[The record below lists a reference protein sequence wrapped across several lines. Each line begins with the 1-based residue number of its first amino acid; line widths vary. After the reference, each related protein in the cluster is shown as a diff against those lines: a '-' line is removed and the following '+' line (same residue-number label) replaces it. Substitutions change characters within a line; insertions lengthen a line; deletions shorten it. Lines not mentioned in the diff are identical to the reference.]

1 MKKRNIFGLL
11 FGLIFMLTA
20 CNEATEINNTV
31 AGDNSVAETEELTEG
46 TDEDVEEGT
55 ENDASGAASSV
66 YVEDSASN
74 ASTEEKAEAKDIQ
87 YDRTYLENVDGEYVY
102 RLTDKSII
110 EKYDELYADAF
121 ADVVKTQEEEA
132 AWLDQ
137 SVYSD
142 QTVVTSNLLYQDTN
156 ESRMMKTGSTFEM
169 DYDFD
174 LLNVGYTYVDLN
186 SDGVYELI
194 FGVLHDKYQDNE
206 PQLVFERAY
215 ALVDG
220 KPKKICEGGSRC
232 NYWLGN
238 DGYIYYYSSGGAAYS
253 GVWRIH
259 IDNVSAPSSKF
270 VEDEFLGCWDN
281 LVHITEPITD
291 IDELA
296 YLPEYQISDDE
307 YKALSQEWESRQV
320 KIEWLPFG
328 EYLKKQ

>member
-11 FGLIFMLTA
+11 FGLTFMLTA
-20 CNEATEINNTV
+20 CNGETEINNTAAV
-31 AGDNSVAETEELTEG
+31 DNSVAENTA
-46 TDEDVEEGT
+46 
-55 ENDASGAASSV
+55 ENASGAASSIF
-66 YVEDSASN
+66 VEDSASN

-102 RLTDKSII
+102 KLTDKSII

-156 ESRMMKTGSTFEM
+156 ESRMIETGSTFEM
-169 DYDFD
+169 DYGFD

-186 SDGVYELI
+186 SDGDYELI

-220 KPKKICEGGSRC
+220 KPKTICEGGSRS

-238 DGYIYYYSSGGAAYS
+238 DGYIYHYGSSGAAFS

-259 IDNVSAPSSKF
+259 IDNVSAPSTYDGELGADF
-270 VEDEFLGCWDN
+270 VEDEFLGCWGN

-291 IDELA
+291 IGELA
-296 YLPEYQISDDE
+296 YLPEYQISEDE
-307 YKALSQEWESRQV
+307 FNALSQEWESRQV
-320 KIEWLPFG
+320 KIEWIPFG
-328 EYLKKQ
+328 EYQKKH

>member
-11 FGLIFMLTA
+11 FGLTFMLTA
-20 CNEATEINNTV
+20 CNGETEINNTAAV
-31 AGDNSVAETEELTEG
+31 DNSVAENTA
-46 TDEDVEEGT
+46 
-55 ENDASGAASSV
+55 ENASGAASSIF
-66 YVEDSASN
+66 VEDSASN

-102 RLTDKSII
+102 KLTDKSII

-156 ESRMMKTGSTFEM
+156 ESRMIETGSTFEM
-169 DYDFD
+169 DYGFD

-186 SDGVYELI
+186 SDGDYELI

-220 KPKKICEGGSRC
+220 KPEIICEGGSRS

-238 DGYIYYYSSGGAAYS
+238 DGYIYNYGSSGAAFS

-259 IDNVSAPSSKF
+259 IDNVSAPSTNDGELGADQIIF
-270 VEDEFLGCWDN
+270 VEDEFLGCWGN
-281 LVHITEPITD
+281 VVHITEPITD

-296 YLPEYQISDDE
+296 FLPEYQISEDE
-307 YKALSQEWESRQV
+307 FNALSQEWESRQV
-320 KIEWLPFG
+320 KIEWIPFG
-328 EYLKKQ
+328 EYQKKH